1 MLSCIRGKVLDSNL
15 TGRRIITATLLQRAA
30 PVSTIAVGTGS
41 LPCAVRPEQTDARDR
56 RALLGRTFLGICPDG
71 TQRATSVD
79 VPLPRLLEDP
89 RAGSTSRD
97 VVSFYVYVCIYIY
110 IYIYTYVYIYIYM
123 YICIYRERERERE
136 IIIYTYNDIYIYIY
150 IYTHMDLPS
159 ALRGRGSGASTE
171 VARLGA
177 TRAST
182 FCKGGC
188 SAKRV

>member
-110 IYIYTYVYIYIYM
+110 IHMCIYI
-123 YICIYRERERERE
+123 YICIYAYTERERERERLSY
-136 IIIYTYNDIYIYIY
+136 IHIMIYIYIY